1 MVQKYTIID
10 SESIKKV
17 GAIPST
23 RIESWKLFRDS
34 GQKSTIKSFIL
45 VVLED
50 SPTALSC
57 RQISEISGVEI
68 QSLCRPLQEL
78 VSEKKINTTQR
89 TKGSRKRTVIAYS
102 INKIEGNV

>member
-17 GAIPST
+17 VPIPST

-34 GQKSTIKSFIL
+34 GQKSTIKNFIL
-45 VVLED
+45 VVLEET
-50 SPTALSC
+50 SSALSC
-57 RQISEISGVEI
+57 RQISNVSGIEV

-78 VSEKKINTTQR
+78 VNEKKISTTQR
-89 TKGSRKRTVIAYS
+89 TKGVGERTVIAYS